1 MRLLL
6 LFCLLSCSIYSSAQ
20 NSSVDVDSLLYSDA
34 LRFFYENKSDSAIIL
49 LKRLETRLSNKQE
62 FNEED
67 YVKVIYSLVSLYTQK
82 NLVKEG
88 EDAIYHAEEILRLK
102 GCQDT
107 PLKRHILYLKGSL
120 RLMIDDIE
128 DAKDYFSQAKSIYDR
143 ERDNNSLEYVRCLA
157 NLATAYFK
165 SSDYIFSINM
175 LNKALKISDRILSEH
190 EDSVQ
195 YYILDNLPIRNT
207 IAVAYEFMGDS
218 ETASKLRRD
227 ALDIAEKY
235 NAVDAIA
242 GSILNESY
250 AQIIKG
256 NYSKAIQI
264 LKSIERYNLS
274 YTYKDYYFQ
283 NLFASY
289 YFLNDKSVIGLLKQ
303 YDDYLKRN
311 IEDIFSTY
319 SESEREIFWNQR
331 ASLIET
337 VTNSVCLKYKTPDL
351 IRMAYNNALFTKS
364 FMFRFSNYIS
374 KYASQNTS
382 PIIREK
388 YEEMLRIKK
397 AITDKSIPNENL
409 KNEID
414 KIKTLE
420 RDIIKEISYYDEIFD
435 KSRITCQNIRN
446 SLKSNEVAIE
456 FILAPDLLS
465 SNNFEYYYAA
475 LLIRRDLVDPVY
487 IKLCKSENLDDILR
501 KRKDDN
507 SQFLN
512 NLYDL
517 NNDQLYLLLFE
528 PLESYLKKGETLYYS
543 PTGSIHE
550 INVHA
555 ISNKKNRM
563 MDNYNIVELSSTSLL
578 IDKPNKQIFENAF
591 VIGGAD
597 YNENVDDMILEAQ
610 KFTNNTNEHFMAM
623 RSVSRGSWEPLP
635 GSTEEAEKI
644 DSILSGNKLKT
655 IFLTGK
661 GANEE
666 SFKNLDGQSTD
677 LIHIATHG
685 FFCDNIDTK
694 STEFFS
700 GINTYTIKRMP
711 MQYSGLILA
720 GGNNAWIGKKLPS
733 DIEDGILTAEEISH
747 MDLSETKIVV
757 LSACDTGLGE
767 VDNIDGVYGLQRG
780 FKMAGVETIVMS
792 LWKVPDEA
800 TKMLMIE
807 FYKNLMKGKSKNKSL
822 TDAQKYLQKVENG
835 KYKKPEYWASF
846 IMLDGIN

>member
-1 MRLLL
+1 MRLLI
-6 LFCLLSCSIYSSAQ
+6 LFSLLSCSLMSFAQ
-20 NSSVDVDSLLYSDA
+20 NDSTKVDSLLYADA
-34 LRFFYENKSDSAIIL
+34 IRCFYENKGDSAIML
-49 LKRLETRLSNKQE
+49 LRGLETRLSSNQFFDE
-62 FNEED
+62 GD
-67 YVKVIYSLVSLYTQK
+67 YVKVVYTLVSLFTQK

-88 EDAIYHAEEILRLK
+88 EDVINHAEEIMRINGL
-102 GCQDT
+102 QNS
-107 PLKRHILYLKGSL
+107 PLKRHLLYLKGSL

-128 DAKDYFSQAKSIYDR
+128 DAKDYFFQAKSIYDR

-165 SSDYIFSINM
+165 SSDYVFSINM
-175 LNKALKISDRILSEH
+175 LKKALKISDRILSEH
-190 EDSVQ
+190 EDSAQ
-195 YYILDNLPIRNT
+195 YYILDNLPIRNS

-218 ETASKLRRD
+218 KTASKLRRE
-227 ALDIAEKY
+227 ALDMAEKY
-235 NAVDAIA
+235 YAVDAIA
-242 GSILNESY
+242 GSIINESY

-256 NYSKAIQI
+256 DYSKAVQI

-274 YTYKDYYFQ
+274 YTYKDYFFQ

-289 YFLNDKSVIGLLKQ
+289 YFLDDKKVIDILYL
-303 YDDYLKRN
+303 YDDYLKKN
-311 IEDIFSTY
+311 IEDVFSTY
-319 SESEREIFWNQR
+319 SESERELFWDQR
-331 ASLIET
+331 AGLIET
-337 VTNSVCLKYKTPDL
+337 VTNSVCLKYNNPDL
-351 IRMAYNNALFTKS
+351 IRMAYDNALFTKS

-388 YEEMLRIKK
+388 YDEMLRIKK
-397 AITDKSIPNENL
+397 AITDKSIPSKNL
-409 KNEID
+409 KYKID

-420 RDIIKEISYYDEIFD
+420 RDIIKAISYYDEIFD
-435 KSRITCQNIRN
+435 RSRITCQNIRN
-446 SLKSNEVAIE
+446 TLKSNEVAIE
-456 FILAPDLLS
+456 FILAPDLITP
-465 SNNFEYYYAA
+465 NNFEYYYAA

-487 IKLCKSENLDDILR
+487 IKLCKSRDLIDILR
-501 KRKDDN
+501 KRKEDN
-507 SQFLN
+507 SQYLN
-512 NLYDL
+512 NLYDI
-517 NNDQLYLLLFE
+517 NNDQLYYLLFE

-543 PTGSIHE
+543 PIGSIHE

-555 ISNKKNRM
+555 ISNKRNRM

-578 IDKPNKQIFENAF
+578 IDKPNKQVFENAF
-591 VIGGAD
+591 IIGGAD
-597 YNENVDDMILEAQ
+597 YNENVEDMILEAQ
-610 KFTNNTNEHFMAM
+610 KFTNNTKEHFFAM
-623 RSVSRGSWEPLP
+623 RSASRGSWDPLP

-655 IFLTGK
+655 IYLTGK

-720 GGNNAWIGKKLPS
+720 GGNNAWVGKKLPS
-733 DIEDGILTAEEISH
+733 NIDDGILTAEEISH
-747 MDLSETKIVV
+747 LDLSETKIVV

-792 LWKVPDEA
+792 LWKVPDDA

-835 KYKKPEYWASF
+835 KYNKPEFWASF
-846 IMLDGIN
+846 IMLDGLN